1 LSAQKNKELEKTG
14 NAGHNRARSAVKT
27 VNKGDRY
34 MTSAGRIFSGV
45 QPTGNL
51 HLGNYL
57 GAIKNWVDLQTDF
70 DCIYCVVDLHAITVP
85 QEPVNLR
92 RSIREVT
99 ACLIASGIDPSR
111 SVLFNQSRV
120 PQHAELAWV
129 FNCVARLGWLNRM
142 TQFKEK
148 AGKNRENATVGL
160 YAYPTL
166 MAADILCYK
175 ATHVPVGEDQKQH
188 LELTRDIAL
197 AFNSMFDVDFFPQ
210 PEPQIQRTASR
221 VMSLRDGSSKMS
233 KSDTS
238 DATRINLTDSADDIA
253 QKIKRAKTD
262 PEALPSEVEGLA
274 DRPEARNLVGIFSG
288 LSGRTESHILAEF
301 GGQGFG
307 VFKPALAELVV
318 DVISPISQKMNQLLA
333 EPDEIDKLLASGA
346 EEACAI
352 TGPVLEDVKKIIGLT
367 PP

>member
-1 LSAQKNKELEKTG
+1 
-14 NAGHNRARSAVKT
+14 
-27 VNKGDRY
+27 
-34 MTSAGRIFSGV
+34 MTIAGRIFSGV

-120 PQHAELAWV
+120 PQHAELAWI
-129 FNCVARLGWLNRM
+129 FKCVARLGWLNRM

-197 AFNSMFDVDFFPQ
+197 AFNSMFDVGFFPQ
-210 PEPQIQRTASR
+210 PEPQIQKTASR

-233 KSDTS
+233 KSDSS
-238 DATRINLTDSADDIA
+238 DATRINLTDSVDDIA

-262 PEALPSEVEGLA
+262 AEALPSEVEGLT

-288 LSGRTESHILAEF
+288 LSGRSESHILAEF

-307 VFKPALAELVV
+307 VFKPALADLVV

-333 EPDEIDKLLASGA
+333 EPDEIDKLLAFGA
-346 EEACAI
+346 EQAYAVA
-352 TGPVLEDVKKIIGLT
+352 GPVLEDVKKIIGLT